1 MEVIK
6 TKKRY
11 LSLLTGKTDMG
22 KSTIATYDC
31 SEKLREG
38 EGALFFSFEYC
49 QSMIYNKFVSHFGLK
64 WQELFRVDVVDS
76 AKLTYDDVENIIRKK
91 ASDIDI
97 VYIDYL
103 DLLRMN
109 TYNIEKKEAVDPTKI
124 LHFQELLSK
133 LAALAYELSLS
144 IVVLSQES
152 SQGSFEDTID
162 ELNLLTSTIE
172 HSHHIIKMFIGRDNL
187 FSTKI
192 DCNDISHV
200 VLVEGYNLKHFA
212 SVNVKQLYKD

>member
-1 MEVIK
+1 
-6 TKKRY
+6 
-11 LSLLTGKTDMG
+11 
-22 KSTIATYDC
+22 
-31 SEKLREG
+31 
-38 EGALFFSFEYC
+38 
-49 QSMIYNKFVSHFGLK
+49 MIYNKFVSHFGLR

>member
-1 MEVIK
+1 MIDKKGFVLTETLIVIVFLV
-6 TKKRY
+6 TIFTFIY
-11 LSLLTGKTDMG
+11 VSIVPLMG
-22 KSTIATYDC
+22 KYEDMTVRS
-31 SEKLREG
+31 
-38 EGALFFSFEYC
+38 
-49 QSMIYNKFVSHFGLK
+49 
-64 WQELFRVDVVDS
+64 
-76 AKLTYDDVENIIRKK
+76 
-91 ASDIDI
+91 SDIDI

-152 SQGSFEDTID
+152 SQGSFEDIID